1 VAIPVA
7 SRPTPDAIEAD
18 DRAMAPNPVIYI
30 VDDDEAVRDSLSVL
44 FAVEG
49 LGVRS
54 EGSAQALL
62 DDLPPA
68 GPGCIITD
76 VHMSDMSGVELLRR
90 LKALQVPL
98 PVIVT
103 TGRAGAAL
111 AAEAMAAGAA
121 AFIEKPFG
129 ADEIVS
135 AVRTALDG
143 QVRG

>member
-1 VAIPVA
+1 
-7 SRPTPDAIEAD
+7 
-18 DRAMAPNPVIYI
+18 MAPNPVIYI
-30 VDDDEAVRDSLSVL
+30 VDDDAAVRDSLAML

-49 LGVRS
+49 MVVRS
-54 EGSAQALL
+54 EGSARALL

-76 VHMSDMSGVELLRR
+76 VHMAEMSGVELVRR

-129 ADEIVS
+129 ADQIVS
-135 AVRTALDG
+135 AVKAALDE
-143 QVRG
+143 QRGG

>member
-1 VAIPVA
+1 
-7 SRPTPDAIEAD
+7 
-18 DRAMAPNPVIYI
+18 MAPNAVIYI
-30 VDDDEAVRDSLSVL
+30 VDDDEAVRDSLAVL
-44 FAVEG
+44 FEVEG
-49 LGVRS
+49 LAVRT

-76 VHMSDMSGVELLRR
+76 VHMPEMSGVELLRR
-90 LKALQVPL
+90 LKALRAPL

-103 TGRAGAAL
+103 TGRPGAGL
-111 AAEAMAAGAA
+111 AAEVMAQGAA
-121 AFIEKPFG
+121 AFIEKPFS

>member
-1 VAIPVA
+1 
-7 SRPTPDAIEAD
+7 
-18 DRAMAPNPVIYI
+18 MAPNPVIYI
-30 VDDDEAVRDSLSVL
+30 VDDDAAVRDSLAML

-49 LGVRS
+49 MAVRS
-54 EGSAQALL
+54 EGSARALL

-76 VHMSDMSGVELLRR
+76 VHMAEMSGVELVRR

-129 ADEIVS
+129 ADQIVS
-135 AVRTALDG
+135 AVRAALDE
-143 QVRG
+143 QRGG